1 MRWCLLAVLL
11 VASAAVPAADEIYR
25 EVGPDGTVRYTDR
38 PPHPRARPVLLPPLS
53 GVTPGPARRAFYSA
67 EALRAA
73 ARFAVSVESPTPGQV
88 LRAGVDRLVAAANV
102 MPGLVAGFRLIYLL
116 DGRAITE
123 AAIDALSLPLPDPGV
138 GEHRL
143 VVVVVDPAGR
153 EVARS
158 PETVFAVMA
167 P

>member
-1 MRWCLLAVLL
+1 MLLL
-11 VASAAVPAADEIYR
+11 VLSAVPAAADDVYR

-38 PPHPRARPVLLPPLS
+38 PPHKRAKPIQLPPLS
-53 GVTPGPARRAFYSA
+53 GITPGGKGQQRTFYTP

-88 LRAGVDRLVAAANV
+88 LRAGVDRAVAAANV
-102 MPGLVAGFRLIYLL
+102 MPGLVAGFRLIYLV
-116 DGRAITE
+116 DDRAITAQAVDE
-123 AAIDALSLPLPDPGV
+123 LSVLMPAPDV
-138 GEHRL
+138 GEHL
-143 VVVVVDPAGR
+143 LKVIVVDPAGR

-158 PETVFAVMA
+158 SETPFIVSA

>member
-1 MRWCLLAVLL
+1 MLLL
-11 VASAAVPAADEIYR
+11 VLSAAPAAADDVYR
-25 EVGPDGTVRYTDR
+25 EVGPDGAVRYTDR
-38 PPHPRARPVLLPPLS
+38 PQNKRAKPIQLPPLS
-53 GVTPGPARRAFYSA
+53 GYTPGGKGQRTFYTP

-88 LRAGVDRLVAAANV
+88 LRAGVDRAVAAANV
-102 MPGLVAGFRLIYLL
+102 MPGLVAGFRLIYLV
-116 DGRAITE
+116 DDRPITAQAVDE
-123 AAIDALSLPLPDPGV
+123 LSVLMPAPDV

-143 VVVVVDPAGR
+143 KVVVVDPAGR

-158 PETVFAVMA
+158 NETSFVVSA